1 MAGGMLGLRT
11 VTLDN
16 HEVFLLARWNI
27 HNFKV
32 TILSLINYHHPS
44 QKYWREINGIGHG
57 RLTDQVRKLINE
69 GIQTSG
75 QGSCPGTTA
84 PWTSTLMLALPQLF
98 SISLVPGTK
107 KIIPIYSATESD
119 HVSAPQLLHAQLRD
133 HSTRSILQCSNWLS
147 LVTLCATSVA

>member
-32 TILSLINYHHPS
+32 TIFSLINYHHPS

-57 RLTDQVRKLINE
+57 RLTDQVRRLINE

-75 QGSCPGTTA
+75 QGGCPGTTA
-84 PWTSTLMLALPQLF
+84 PWTSTPMLAPPQLS

-107 KIIPIYSATESD
+107 KKSRFTAPPSQTMSA
-119 HVSAPQLLHAQLRD
+119 HRNFFMHN
-133 HSTRSILQCSNWLS
+133 C
-147 LVTLCATSVA
+147 VTTALEAYCNAAIGYLW